1 MYWSIRPKYVY
12 NPTVLEMHL
21 CKLRGK
27 GEYKMTENRVRLNG
41 GFHNDIFHNKEHNS
55 VVRIS
60 PKSKTKEM
68 VMQEIEWMG
77 FLHDKGVPVPKA
89 ILPLA
94 YEGERVKTNF
104 EYIPGDSIDVKNKS
118 HWNEV
123 TFKQFGKSLGRMHAI
138 SKIHKFKSIHRP
150 AWRND
155 NPDVFN
161 IRENLIPWIGEKY
174 DKLLNSLTS
183 DNIMPDNFGLIH
195 NDYHQGNLI
204 MNKKG
209 FITIIDFDE
218 CSYNWFAQDLAVAFY
233 HAYWQ
238 HDSFNG
244 NTHTFCDSF
253 MRNFFK
259 GYTTEN
265 SLHKDTIK
273 QIPTFLKLREIYLY
287 QLFNQSWDTNHLE
300 AWQEYTM
307 QNLETNIKNETP
319 YAGIHDFS
327 IYL

>member
-1 MYWSIRPKYVY
+1 MDVGWYP
-12 NPTVLEMHL
+12 
-21 CKLRGK
+21 
-27 GEYKMTENRVRLNG
+27 
-41 GFHNDIFHNKEHNS
+41 
-55 VVRIS
+55 
-60 PKSKTKEM
+60 
-68 VMQEIEWMG
+68 
-77 FLHDKGVPVPKA
+77 
-89 ILPLA
+89 
-94 YEGERVKTNF
+94 
-104 EYIPGDSIDVKNKS
+104 IPGDSIDVKNKS

-123 TFKQFGKSLGRMHAI
+123 TFKQFGKSLGRIHAI
-138 SKIHKFKSIHRP
+138 SKIHKFESIHRP

-174 DKLLNSLTS
+174 DKLLNNLTS
-183 DNIMPDNFGLIH
+183 DNITPDNFGLIH

-204 MNKKG
+204 MDKKG
-209 FITIIDFDE
+209 FITIIDFDD

-238 HDSFNG
+238 HDSF
-244 NTHTFCDSF
+244 
-253 MRNFFK
+253 K
-259 GYTTEN
+259 GYKTEN

-287 QLFNQSWDTNHLE
+287 QIFNQSWDTNHLE
-300 AWQEYTM
+300 AWQEYTL
-307 QNLETNIKNETP
+307 QNLETKIKNETP